1 MKSLLSRCP
10 GREERFLAPVLAYL
24 RRPEQLDDQVAL
36 QLLDAA
42 ADLPLELCTRPQL
55 NALLRAA
62 EVLSGR
68 ESLTV
73 QAAAMLLLDHVHTS
87 MPRQKRPPENFAGDG
102 LRQYVA
108 GFAAGGYL
116 RGGCICRR
124 RRCRILFLDNL
135 KTATPWI
142 IKQVN
147 LRLLTDDARNDHG
160 SALHIA
166 THLSNLIKVSD
177 RVTVRHGAG
186 LALLEIAAP
195 ADGGSAQ

>member
-1 MKSLLSRCP
+1 M
-10 GREERFLAPVLAYL
+10 
-24 RRPEQLDDQVAL
+24 RRRTC
-36 QLLDAA
+36 
-42 ADLPLELCTRPQL
+42 PLELCTRPQL

-87 MPRQKRPPENFAGDG
+87 MPRQKRPLKILQEMDA
-102 LRQYVA
+102 QYVA
-108 GFAAGGYL
+108 GPAAGGYL
-116 RGGCICRR
+116 RGGLHLQEAQVSDI
-124 RRCRILFLDNL
+124 FLDNL

-186 LALLEIAAP
+186 LALLEIAPP

>member
-1 MKSLLSRCP
+1 MSPAGFHAGYAKERPSDSRPDLRTVTDLDQWRLYLEKIIYPDHKLMPQHRGWIRFTLKFCVKSLLSRCP

-73 QAAAMLLLDHVHTS
+73 QAAAMLLLD
-87 MPRQKRPPENFAGDG
+87 KEKLPEAER
-102 LRQYVA
+102 LAAVA
-108 GFAAGGYL
+108 QTVDLASDAFFKECYMEGM
-116 RGGCICRR
+116 
-124 RRCRILFLDNL
+124 LF
-135 KTATPWI
+135 
-142 IKQVN
+142 
-147 LRLLTDDARNDHG
+147 
-160 SALHIA
+160 
-166 THLSNLIKVSD
+166 
-177 RVTVRHGAG
+177 
-186 LALLEIAAP
+186 
-195 ADGGSAQ
+195 